1 VKHSV
6 TVIVAEPRW
15 KVHAEFLVKLKRA
28 AVRAVERGAR
38 SRRRRSLTILLA
50 SDRTLRNLNRR
61 FRGKDKST
69 NVLSFPAGL
78 NRESYLGDVAIALG
92 VTARE
97 AKQADRRLSDHATHL
112 AVHGVLHLMGH
123 DHRRAGEAS
132 RMERLEAAILAEFGI
147 ADPYES
153 LRKPA

>member
-1 VKHSV
+1 MKHSV

-15 KVHAEFLVKLKRA
+15 KAHASLPARMKHA

-38 SRRRRSLTILLA
+38 SSRGRALTILLT
-50 SDRTLRNLNRR
+50 SDGALRKLNRR
-61 FRGKDKST
+61 FRSRNKAT
-69 NVLSFPAGL
+69 NVLSFSAGP
-78 NRESYLGDVAIALG
+78 NPEFYLGDVAIALG
-92 VTARE
+92 VTERE
-97 AKQADRRLSDHATHL
+97 AKAAKRRLSDHATHL

-123 DHRRAGEAS
+123 DHKRAGDAR

-153 LRKPA
+153 SRKPA